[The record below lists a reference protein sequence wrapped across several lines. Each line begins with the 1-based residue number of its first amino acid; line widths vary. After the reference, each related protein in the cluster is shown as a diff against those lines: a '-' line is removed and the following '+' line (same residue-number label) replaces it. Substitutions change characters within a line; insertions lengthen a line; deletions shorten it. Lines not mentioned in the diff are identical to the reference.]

1 MCKFNIDFLNWKKS
15 TLLGYAMPH
24 FQIEYSANIE
34 DLVDISALCDAIRV
48 AAAKVQTFP
57 LAGIRVRAVRVEH
70 FAIAD
75 GNPKHGFID
84 LSIRLREGRP
94 DDVKLDAITVIF
106 AALKEFTAEA
116 METRS
121 IALSAEMRDID
132 NVFSAKFGNIRD
144 YIEDRA

>member
-1 MCKFNIDFLNWKKS
+1 
-15 TLLGYAMPH
+15 MPH

-34 DLVDISALCDAIRV
+34 DLVDISALCDAIRA

-94 DDVKLDAITVIF
+94 DDVKLDASTVIF

-116 METRS
+116 METRA

-144 YIEDRA
+144 HIEDRA

>member
-1 MCKFNIDFLNWKKS
+1 
-15 TLLGYAMPH
+15 MPH

-34 DLVDISALCDAIRV
+34 DVVDISALCDTIRTS
-48 AAAKVQTFP
+48 AAKVQAFP
-57 LAGIRVRAVRVEH
+57 IAGIRVRAVRVEH

-94 DDVKLDAITVIF
+94 DIVKLDALNVIF
-106 AALKEFTAEA
+106 SALKNFTANA

-132 NVFSAKFGNIRD
+132 NVLSAKFGNIRD
-144 YIEDRA
+144 HIKDSS